1 LTLGAAHDYGRD
13 MSAAVLTIGT
23 EITRGEI
30 VDTNSAWLCSRLT
43 ALGFEVLQ
51 HETVDDDRG
60 RIVEV
65 LREVSRRANVVI
77 VTGGLGPTTDDL
89 TAACAAEALGVDLVR
104 DEPSLESIQRRLAA
118 AGRSLTPSN
127 ARMADVPRGSEVLGN
142 PVGTAPAFGI
152 KLGSALCYFLPGVP
166 REMTE
171 IFDEL
176 VTPRIGPLASSNA
189 YQIVLRTYG
198 LPESLVGERLDGL
211 EVANPGLRIGYR
223 ATFPETEVKVR
234 VKAGDPSAA
243 RSAAERIAEEVRTR
257 LGDIVYGE
265 GDDRFAAAVGRALR
279 ARGYTLA
286 VAESC
291 TGGLIGALLTEIPGS
306 SDYLLLDAV
315 TYSNKAKEHVLG
327 VPAEVL
333 IGHGA
338 VSPECVTSM
347 AEGVR
352 RIAEADIA
360 VAVSGIA
367 GPGGGTSEKPVGL
380 VVFAVSTSAGT
391 TTFEKRFP
399 GDRLRVQRGAAFY
412 ALSLVRDACKGP
424 LPVPAAPRCG

>member
-1 LTLGAAHDYGRD
+1 

-30 VDTNSAWLCSRLT
+30 VDTNSAWLASRLT
-43 ALGFEVLQ
+43 ALGFEVLAID
-51 HETVDDDRG
+51 TVDDDRE
-60 RIVEV
+60 RIVEA
-65 LREVSRRANVVI
+65 LRRLHHGAKVVI

-104 DEPSLESIQRRLAA
+104 DEASLEAIQRKLAA
-118 AGRSLTPSN
+118 AGRQLTPSN
-127 ARMADVPRGSEVLGN
+127 ARMADVPRGAEVIGN

-152 KLGSALCYFLPGVP
+152 TLGGARFYFLPGVP
-166 REMTE
+166 REMTQ

-176 VTPRIGPLASSNA
+176 LTPRIGPLASGNS

-211 EVANPGLRIGYR
+211 EAANPGLRIGYR
-223 ATFPETEVKVR
+223 ATFPEVEVKVR
-234 VKAGDPSAA
+234 VLAGDPSAA
-243 RSAAERIAEEVRTR
+243 RSSAERIAQEVRTR

-265 GDDRFAAAVGRALR
+265 DDDRFAAAVGSALR

-315 TYSNKAKEHVLG
+315 TYSNKAKERVLG

-347 AEGVR
+347 ADGVR
-352 RIAEADIA
+352 RIAGADLA

-367 GPGGGTSEKPVGL
+367 GPAGGTSEKPVGL
-380 VVFAVSTSAGT
+380 VMFALSTEGGT
-391 TTFEKRFP
+391 LVTEKRFT

-424 LPVPAAPRCG
+424 HPVPAAPRCG